1 MVNSNIDQSY
11 RRLFWRFLRF
21 GLLAWGGPV
30 AQIGMIRHELVDQEK
45 WVTNE
50 RFNRVLAVYQALPGP
65 EAHELCVYFGTFAK
79 GRWGGLLAG
88 LGFML
93 PGTILMLILSW
104 FYASYGI
111 ASPLFAALFYGMQ
124 PAVTALI
131 ARGLQRI
138 GSNALY
144 DRWLWAIAVV
154 SLLLN
159 LLTINFI
166 IVLVIAGLVYVLV
179 RRGYPTVAIVLAVV
193 AVGISLG
200 VTLGWQLDFA
210 NLFVNEALGSSDRTA
225 AVLRHPSN
233 PALLFSGLRT
243 GLLTFGGAYSAI
255 SFLRYDAVVAGQ
267 WITDSQFLDGIAIGG
282 ILPAPLIIFGT
293 FVGYLGNGL
302 AGALLMTLGIFAPA
316 FAFSLIGHE
325 WIERL
330 VENKALHTFLDGLT
344 AGVVGLIAGT
354 LVVLLRIT
362 VTDLPTAVIFALGLL
377 VLSRWKSKW
386 NTPAIM
392 LIGAGIGWIVR
403 TFLGQ

>member
-1 MVNSNIDQSY
+1 MVNNVDQSY
-11 RRLFWRFLRF
+11 GRLFWRFLRF

-88 LGFML
+88 LAFML
-93 PGTILMLILSW
+93 PGTLFMLILAW
-104 FYASYGI
+104 FYVNYGI
-111 ASPLFAALFYGMQ
+111 ASPLFAAIFYGMQ

-138 GSNALY
+138 GGHALY

-159 LLTINFI
+159 LLTVNFI
-166 IVLVIAGLVYVLV
+166 IVLGIAGLFYVLV
-179 RRGYPTVAIVLAVV
+179 RRGYPTGAIVF
-193 AVGISLG
+193 AVGAIAIALG
-200 VTLGWQLDFA
+200 LRLGWPLDFA
-210 NLFVNEALGSSDRTA
+210 NLFVNEGLANSNQTA
-225 AVLRHPSN
+225 SVLRHPSN
-233 PALLFSGLRT
+233 SALLFSGLRT

-255 SFLRYDAVVAGQ
+255 SFLRHDAVVVGQ
-267 WITDSQFLDGIAIGG
+267 WLTDSQFLDGIAIGG
-282 ILPAPLIIFGT
+282 ILPAPPIIFGT

-302 AGALLMTLGIFAPA
+302 VGALLMTLGIFAPA

-354 LVVLLRIT
+354 LIVLLRIT
-362 VTDLPTAVIFALGLL
+362 VTDLPTAIIFALGLL

-403 TFLGQ
+403 TFLG